1 MQVCPCYGEPDR
13 QSCKSLV
20 MAAKN
25 QKKKPDPLREA
36 LAASFSTPKPVEP
49 APPESIPTG
58 DLPVQPQG
66 AAGEGTEVPRPSE
79 PAEPQAPAARPPRT
93 EVDTQAPSLDTLPPR
108 PPGVKKTTVSLHAN
122 EQDRVDEILDVLYR
136 TKRHRGGFSDA
147 VKIALRLCPL
157 DPEAIADAWE
167 QARAQDLRTVRH
179 RDNS

>member
-1 MQVCPCYGEPDR
+1 MQVCPCHEALDR

-49 APPESIPTG
+49 TPPDIPSG
-58 DLPVQPQG
+58 DLPAPPPDTV
-66 AAGEGTEVPRPSE
+66 GEETEVPHPRK
-79 PAEPQAPAARPPRT
+79 PAEPQAPAVPPQRT
-93 EVDTQAPSLDTLPPR
+93 EVGTRMPSQNTLPPR

-157 DPEAIADAWE
+157 DPEAITEAWE